1 MESLSGVGLLNND
14 WTFTLICTHVDD
26 ATLLEVHL
34 HLHTNFMLRY
44 YIDVFL
50 ILFAFAVCH
59 TRYFTCTYVA
69 NHVNLLCV
77 TVPELAI
84 RDRCG

>member
-34 HLHTNFMLRY
+34 HLHSGDTFVASKEHNSRRRIRAASQLR
-44 YIDVFL
+44 L
-50 ILFAFAVCH
+50 RRCNAK
-59 TRYFTCTYVA
+59 
-69 NHVNLLCV
+69 
-77 TVPELAI
+77 TVI
-84 RDRCG
+84 RVGFEQL